1 MEKVQKIKKIWLITG
16 IASAVLGV
24 ASIVGIAVFA
34 INLLYVPMAISI
46 ALTAHA
52 FYGCP
57 FYFLA
62 FGNARLCE
70 RAVSAISEHGF
81 TDIES
86 IAKFTMTKP
95 NFAKTVVEK
104 CLLKGYLTGYM
115 LDGDKLVCLEPVQD
129 TDAEVGELKCRYCGT
144 KLSNDEKVCSSCG
157 APNQ

>member
-1 MEKVQKIKKIWLITG
+1 MEKAVKIKKIWLITG

-24 ASIVGIAVFA
+24 ASIVGIVLFA

-70 RAVSAISEHGF
+70 RAVSAVLEHGLR
-81 TDIES
+81 DIES

-95 NFAKTVVEK
+95 NFTKTVVEK
-104 CLLKGYLTGYM
+104 CLIKGYFTGYM
-115 LDGDKLVCLEPVQD
+115 LDGDKLVRLESLQD
-129 TDAEVGELKCRYCGT
+129 TDAETEELKCKYCGT

>member
-24 ASIVGIAVFA
+24 ASIVGIVVFA
-34 INLLYVPMAISI
+34 INLLYAPMAISI

-70 RAVSAISEHGF
+70 RAVSAALEHGL

-95 NFAKTVVEK
+95 NFAKTIVEK

-115 LDGDKLVCLEPVQD
+115 LDGDKLVRLEPVQN
-129 TDAEVGELKCRYCGT
+129 TDAEVKDLKCKYCGT

>member
-1 MEKVQKIKKIWLITG
+1 MEKVLKTKKIWLAWG

-24 ASIVGIAVFA
+24 ASIVGIVLFA

-70 RAVSAISEHGF
+70 RTVLAVSEHGL

-95 NFAKTVVEK
+95 NFANAVVEK

-115 LDGDKLVCLEPVQD
+115 LDGDRLVRLESVQD
-129 TDAEVGELKCRYCGT
+129 SASEAEAVKCKYCGMM
-144 KLSNDEKVCSSCG
+144 LSDDERICSSCG
-157 APNQ
+157 APNK